1 MYFSKV
7 YFSKCIIAKCN
18 QLVCLLS
25 FAVEFSHPVVKYINL
40 ICKKACNEM
49 FWIGNDFGESPK
61 INPFSV
67 LVATSTS
74 CCDMMMIIMTKIL
87 TTTLMIII
95 SDPCCALKFYPEVE
109 ACVKVRYTNDSDNY

>member
-1 MYFSKV
+1 M
-7 YFSKCIIAKCN
+7 
-18 QLVCLLS
+18 
-25 FAVEFSHPVVKYINL
+25 VKYITL

-109 ACVKVRYTNDSDNY
+109 ACVKVRYTNDGDNY